1 MTRKTAGL
9 ALTLLLES
17 CSAGWRTISD
27 VPPAGFP
34 DDAVVEIGTTRGIKQ
49 LQHVHV
55 ETDTLRGVYESR
67 PYSCVRCRVAVARDQ
82 ITSIRVL
89 NQNSGGQES
98 FFTGFALGFIG
109 FWAYVLVQ

>member
-34 DDAVVEIGTTRGIKQ
+34 DDVVVEIGTTRGVKYLKQ
-49 LQHVHV
+49 VHV
-55 ETDTLRGVYESR
+55 EPDTLRGVYESR
-67 PYSCVRCRVAVARDQ
+67 SYSCVRCRVAVPRDQ
-82 ITSIRVL
+82 ITSIRL
-89 NQNSGGQES
+89 MAEPGGGQES
-98 FFTGFALGFIG
+98 FLGGFLVGFLG
-109 FWAYVLVQ
+109 FWAYVLIH